1 MFKKYRKLLIALS
14 IVAAVV
20 SYNNKEKIVEFI
32 DGFKDRFSVAGK
44 CSCDNCDP
52 CTCIDNCCKLALAV
66 HRLTAFLLGLI

>member
-44 CSCDNCDP
+44 CSD
-52 CTCIDNCCKLALAV
+52 
-66 HRLTAFLLGLI
+66 RL